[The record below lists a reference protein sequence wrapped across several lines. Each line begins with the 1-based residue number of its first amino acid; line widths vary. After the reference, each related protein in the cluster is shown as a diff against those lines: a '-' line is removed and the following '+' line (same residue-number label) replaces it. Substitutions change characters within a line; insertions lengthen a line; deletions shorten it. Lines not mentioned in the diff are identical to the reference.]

1 MKTLTKFSVLKI
13 ISVFICIVI
22 VLVLADTL
30 GFLWHPK
37 MNAEKMLKRIDKVGG
52 LNELNQES
60 KIIFN
65 RLGTNEWRFLYPD
78 DLKDCPAISALG
90 NTFGYYPEGADEI
103 QDSRDFPK
111 HIWIRYGSHFY
122 SKSIFIFQTE
132 PEMLRATNL
141 INAPF
146 VFQVSSNILATK

>member
-37 MNAEKMLKRIDKVGG
+37 MNAEKMLKRVDNVGG
-52 LNELNQES
+52 LNELNQEA
-60 KIIFN
+60 KIIFD
-65 RLGTNEWRFLYPD
+65 RFGTNEWKCLD
-78 DLKDCPAISALG
+78 ESDLKNFPAISALG
-90 NTFGYYPEGADEI
+90 NSVGIFPESAD
-103 QDSRDFPK
+103 DPTKVST
-111 HIWIRYGSHFY
+111 HIRIRYGSHFY
-122 SKSIFIFQTE
+122 TKLIFIFQTE
-132 PEMLRATNL
+132 PEALRATNI

-146 VFQVSSNILATK
+146 AFQVSSNIFATK